1 MRVDRGLVDIIKDNW
16 INKTPLLLQHPIQRE
31 RLIPLACTRAHTHTC
46 FHILWNNHTHAYTH
60 FRLLAVCVRNRRR
73 HTPPLLLLLMC
84 LWTAER
90 SVILWKHTYTHL
102 YIYMLAHMSLSV
114 IARRFLS
121 PVLPPHPHPTHTGRN
136 FEDKKADKSLRAV
149 SVCACVCVCVCA
161 CSRCLGHSGQSPSLA
176 SQRGNS
182 RAFSPD
188 SLQRRGR
195 FISICIFVCVI
206 FRCFILFIYFFQSR
220 GFNLYI
226 LICLNLS
233 GLFIF
238 LFFFIRGVFFLHF
251 ILEAL
256 FDFLYSN
263 SVLF

>member
-1 MRVDRGLVDIIKDNW
+1 MRTHTHSSLGSLCVYCVVRVDRGLVDIIKDNW
-16 INKTPLLLQHPIQRE
+16 INKTPLSLQHPHQRE
-31 RLIPLACTRAHTHTC
+31 RLIPLACTCTHTHTHTC

-60 FRLLAVCVRNRRR
+60 FRLLTVCVRNHCR
-73 HTPPLLLLLMC
+73 HTPPLLLMC

-102 YIYMLAHMSLSV
+102 YIYACTHELECNCKTVFVSGAQ
-114 IARRFLS
+114 
-121 PVLPPHPHPTHTGRN
+121 PPPTHTHTSRN

-149 SVCACVCVCVCA
+149 CVCACVCVCVCVCVCA

-195 FISICIFVCVI
+195 FISICIFCV
-206 FRCFILFIYFFQSR
+206 
-220 GFNLYI
+220 LY
-226 LICLNLS
+226 S
-233 GLFIF
+233 D
-238 LFFFIRGVFFLHF
+238 
-251 ILEAL
+251 AL
-256 FDFLYSN
+256 FGFYF
-263 SVLF
+263 SV